1 MRADGSACFI
11 CSLKIAHGSGAALF
25 EPLLK
30 AAGITLLMQMRQGDE
45 SGFRKSCLKSEG
57 ADGIVFQAG

>member
-1 MRADGSACFI
+1 
-11 CSLKIAHGSGAALF
+11 
-25 EPLLK
+25 
-30 AAGITLLMQMRQGDE
+30 MQMRQGDE